1 MHRFFVDT
9 ALCDNAQIELDL
21 KATQHAQALRLREGD
36 QIVIFNGQGGEYPGK
51 IIFQGRKI
59 RVLLGSYL
67 QQERKSLLHISLAQ
81 AMLSSE
87 KMDWVV
93 QKATELGVSQIMP
106 FSAARSNVKLD
117 AMRSVKK
124 LAHWKAVAQAACEQ
138 CGMNKIPII
147 TETFSL
153 PTLIANTQLSH
164 MHRFTLAIGA
174 KTPLYSQ
181 PKPKPNESALI
192 VIGPEGDF
200 SPEELDLLD
209 KADFTR
215 VSMGPRILRTE
226 TAGLAALATLNACWE
241 LL

>member
-9 ALCDNAQIELDL
+9 ALCDNAPIELDL
-21 KATQHAQALRLREGD
+21 NASQHAQALRLREGD
-36 QIVIFNGQGGEYPGK
+36 HVVVFNGQGGEYPGR
-51 IIFQGRKI
+51 IIFEGRKI
-59 RVLLGSYL
+59 RVLLGTCL
-67 QQERKSLLHISLAQ
+67 QQERNSPLHISLAQ

-106 FSAARSNVKLD
+106 FSAARSSVKLD
-117 AMRSVKK
+117 TVRSAKK

-138 CGMNKIPII
+138 CGMNQVPII

-153 PTLIANTQLSH
+153 PALIANTQLSH

-181 PKPKPNESALI
+181 PKPKPSESTLI
-192 VIGPEGDF
+192 VVGPEGDF
-200 SPEELDLLD
+200 SPEELD
-209 KADFTR
+209 
-215 VSMGPRILRTE
+215 
-226 TAGLAALATLNACWE
+226 
-241 LL
+241 